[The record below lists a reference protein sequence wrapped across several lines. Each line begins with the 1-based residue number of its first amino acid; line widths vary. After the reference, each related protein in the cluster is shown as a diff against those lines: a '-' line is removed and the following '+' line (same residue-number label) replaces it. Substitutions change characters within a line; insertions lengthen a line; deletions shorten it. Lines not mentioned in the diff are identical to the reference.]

1 MHNICYEKFNCLIP
15 GGNKRQYILKQR
27 NAYLMRSYLSTYD
40 LFLSPVIKGLINY
53 K

>member
-1 MHNICYEKFNCLIP
+1 MHNICYEKFNCLMP

-27 NAYLMRSYLSTYD
+27 NAYLMRSYLSKYD
-40 LFLSPVIKGLINY
+40 LLLSLGIKGLINY